1 PVISILGGARFALH
15 AFLMRQDVSVLFLE
29 SLSPAYFTFPYG
41 SFPYGIS
48 LRKYRAGSF
57 ALPCAFS

>member
-1 PVISILGGARFALH
+1 
-15 AFLMRQDVSVLFLE
+15 MRQDVSVLFLE
-29 SLSPAYFTFPYG
+29 SLSPAYFTFSYG